1 MVFLRKKWLCVLL
14 CGWLGAF
21 SVAGALECSVSAQAC
36 ALIDAE
42 SGRVLYQVQGDTAL
56 PMAST
61 TKIMT
66 ALVALEQGEMEDV
79 VTIDAQSAG
88 VEGSS
93 LYLMEGEHLTL
104 QQLLY
109 GLMLE
114 SGNDAAVAIAAH
126 VGGSVENFVGMMND
140 RAAQLGLSHTHFE
153 NPNGLPADGHQTTA
167 VELARLAA
175 EALRLEDFAAI
186 VSTHKMQIPYRD
198 QPGQFRYL
206 TNSNRLLQSYPGC
219 IGVKTGYT
227 KAAGRCLV
235 SAAERD
241 DIRLVCV
248 TLNAPDD
255 WQDHTMLL
263 DAGFAEVERRTFV
276 HQEEFCKQVPV
287 VGGHG
292 QQVQVVPA
300 GDLTAVGL
308 SEQLDRAEMEVQLPE
323 FLYAPIH
330 KGQQVGCVTI
340 TTADG
345 IRQEVP
351 LVATEEIHGLP
362 PAGIWQ
368 RFWSGVSL
376 WWPI

>member
-1 MVFLRKKWLCVLL
+1 M
-14 CGWLGAF
+14 
-21 SVAGALECSVSAQAC
+21 AGAMECSVSAHAC

-42 SGRVLYQVQGDTAL
+42 SGRVLYQVQGETPL

-66 ALVALEQGEMEDV
+66 ALVALEQGNLEDV

-104 QQLLY
+104 EQLLY

-126 VGGSVENFVGMMND
+126 VGGSVPGFVEMMNT
-140 RAAQLGLSHTHFE
+140 RAAQLGLSQTHFE

-175 EALRLEDFAAI
+175 EALRLDDFAAI
-186 VSTHKMQIPYRD
+186 VSTRQMQIPYRD

-206 TNSNRLLQSYPGC
+206 TNSNRLLESYPGC

-241 DIRLVCV
+241 GIRLVCV

-255 WQDHTMLL
+255 WQDHTTLL
-263 DAGFAEVERRTFV
+263 DAGFAEAERRTFAQ
-276 HQEEFCKQVPV
+276 QEEFCQQISV
-287 VGGHG
+287 VGGEQ
-292 QQVQVVPA
+292 QQVSVVLA
-300 GDLTAVGL
+300 SDLTAVGL
-308 SEQLDRAEMEVQLPE
+308 PEQLDKAEIEVQVPA
-323 FLYAPIH
+323 FLYAPVQA
-330 KGQQVGCVTI
+330 GQQVGCVAL
-340 TTADG
+340 TTPDG
-345 IRQEVP
+345 VRQEVP
-351 LVATEEIHGLP
+351 LVAQEAVASLP
-362 PAGIWQ
+362 PAGLWQ
-368 RFWSGVSL
+368 RFWSGL
-376 WWPI
+376 AQWWPI